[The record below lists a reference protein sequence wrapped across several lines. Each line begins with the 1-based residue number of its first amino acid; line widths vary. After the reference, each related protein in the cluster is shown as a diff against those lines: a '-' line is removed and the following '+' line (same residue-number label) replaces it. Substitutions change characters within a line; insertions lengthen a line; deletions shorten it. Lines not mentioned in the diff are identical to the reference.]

1 MSSNDRD
8 LIKNSLDGIR
18 EQGLTPNDLNV
29 DGLTLLQSYVRS
41 SNQRE
46 FKSEIFNLL
55 LEEGCNPIEPSPLG
69 DAIAFLIQ
77 FSQDTDRFSESS
89 INEMKQSLINII
101 DSGKY
106 PISLDVTGKYT
117 ANLIS
122 VFESLK
128 VDNPDLGNI
137 KLVNKLI
144 KSNEGFEGTLFDY
157 SIYKV
162 LDRNEFKNA
171 PLINLIP
178 LSYKH
183 YKNQIK
189 ESGSPIKRFE
199 SSANTIIGND
209 EKCHNFLQFVKASV
223 EIYQET
229 GDKSYLLSEDN
240 LNSMFTI
247 ASGYDLQVDDEL
259 KERLIEDI
267 KTINSQVN
275 Q

>member
-1 MSSNDRD
+1 M
-8 LIKNSLDGIR
+8 
-18 EQGLTPNDLNV
+18 
-29 DGLTLLQSYVRS
+29 
-41 SNQRE
+41 
-46 FKSEIFNLL
+46 
-55 LEEGCNPIEPSPLG
+55 
-69 DAIAFLIQ
+69 
-77 FSQDTDRFSESS
+77 
-89 INEMKQSLINII
+89 
-101 DSGKY
+101 
-106 PISLDVTGKYT
+106 
-117 ANLIS
+117 
-122 VFESLK
+122 
-128 VDNPDLGNI
+128 
-137 KLVNKLI
+137 NKLI

-247 ASGYDLQVDDEL
+247 ASGYDLQVDDEV